1 MVGNLVS
8 VTLKTGSFK
17 NVFVYHPSRVWLM
30 HTLQQIWL
38 SWYKIYTIVSE
49 NQSISQTQYSQKDV
63 RNKCLPDQTE
73 PNLRKVLQNE
83 IPHPVRI
90 SCLQKFKNNVEEYG
104 FYLTKKLQEHCLKWF
119 QIQTKRKKIEKCP
132 FYGLVYCFWPLAS
145 FWTIIY
151 WQVIYKK
158 ALQYTNA
165 S

>member
-38 SWYKIYTIVSE
+38 SWYTIYSIVSE
-49 NQSISQTQYSQKDV
+49 NQSISQTQYSQKDA
-63 RNKCLPDQTE
+63 RNKCLSDQTE

-119 QIQTKRKKIEKCP
+119 QIQTKRKKIDKCP

-151 WQVIYKK
+151 WQMIYKK
-158 ALQYTNA
+158 GLQYTNA

>member
-49 NQSISQTQYSQKDV
+49 NQSISQTQYSQKDA

-119 QIQTKRKKIEKCP
+119 QIQTKRKKNWQVSLLWVSLLFLTSGVI
-132 FYGLVYCFWPLAS
+132 LDHHLLAS
-145 FWTIIY
+145 DIQKSSSIH
-151 WQVIYKK
+151 
-158 ALQYTNA
+158 
-165 S
+165 